1 MKYPG
6 FKKLYRTLE
15 NYGKEAV
22 RSVAFLPVPMIFTS
36 VVFGYIFFWLE
47 NNTAI
52 SDWTSETFPALA
64 ITSQDTARTILG
76 MFIGGLITLTV
87 FTFSQIMILLNQVA
101 SSYSPR
107 LLPKLTGDRSL
118 QFVMGLNLATIVLNI
133 AVLLSIRSSDDYKIP
148 NFSILIC
155 VFFGIVCL
163 CLFVY
168 FVTAITKRI
177 QVDSIIS
184 ATSGDAMR
192 SLEAQTLMGEKGYSE
207 QGVPEGV
214 SEWFV
219 VPSPI
224 SGYVGSVD
232 HDTLAKLAQENA
244 TRFYIGVSK
253 GQYVPEGLPLL
264 QSEQV
269 LEDEDVEAVLSAVE
283 PIRSQFDDWYLPNLK
298 QLTEIALKALSPGIN
313 DPGTALMVID
323 RQTEVLGKMMQVP
336 LYNYY
341 RREEGGEIWFS
352 RHSYQEVLQTLMSE
366 MRCYAKQD
374 PLVVRRLFQMLYH
387 LMEMAADGL
396 SYRLFI
402 QREISALL
410 RDARLHILNPHD
422 RSQIARDI
430 LLHRRAVKHATRLL
444 ENRNIFELEPE
455 EPAVTA
461 D

>member
-1 MKYPG
+1 MKHPG
-6 FKKLYRTLE
+6 IKKLYRTLE

-22 RSVAFLPVPMIFTS
+22 RSVAFLPVPMIFTA
-36 VVFGYIFFWLE
+36 VVFGYVFFWLE
-47 NNTAI
+47 NNTNV
-52 SDWTSETFPALA
+52 SDLTGEWLPALA

-76 MFIGGLITLTV
+76 MFVGGLITLTV

-118 QFVMGLNLATIVLNI
+118 QFVMGLNLATIVLTI
-133 AVLLSIRSSDDYKIP
+133 TVLLSIRSNEGYSIP
-148 NFSILIC
+148 NFSILVC
-155 VFFGIVCL
+155 VFFGVVCL

-168 FVTAITKRI
+168 FVTAITKKI
-177 QVDSIIS
+177 QVDSIIDAS
-184 ATSGDAMR
+184 ARDAME
-192 SLEAQTLMGEKGYSE
+192 SLESQCKLGDRGYSE
-207 QGVPEGV
+207 QGVPEDV
-214 SEWFV
+214 AEWFV
-219 VPSPI
+219 IPSPI

-253 GQYVPEGLPLL
+253 GQYVPKGLPLL
-264 QSEQV
+264 QSQHV
-269 LEDEDVEAVLSAVE
+269 LDDEKVEDVLSAVE
-283 PIRSQFDDWYLPNLK
+283 PIRDQFDDWYLPNLK

-323 RQTEVLGKMMQVP
+323 RQTEVLGKMMHVP

-341 RREEGGEIWFS
+341 RCEEGGEIWFS
-352 RHSYQEVLQTLMSE
+352 RHSYEEVLRTLMSE
-366 MRCYAKQD
+366 MRCYAKED

-387 LMEMAADGL
+387 LLEMAAASL
-396 SYRLFI
+396 SYRLFV
-402 QREISALL
+402 QREIAALL
-410 RDARLHILNPHD
+410 RDARRHIENPHD

-430 LLHRRAVKHATRLL
+430 FGHRRAIKHASRLL
-444 ENRNIFELEPE
+444 QKKNIYEVEPE
-455 EPAVTA
+455 PATEA